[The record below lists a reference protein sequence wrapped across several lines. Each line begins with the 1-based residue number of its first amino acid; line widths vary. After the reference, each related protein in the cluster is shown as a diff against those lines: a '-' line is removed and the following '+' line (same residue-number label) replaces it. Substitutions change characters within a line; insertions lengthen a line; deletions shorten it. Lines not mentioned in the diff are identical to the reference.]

1 MSKFT
6 TVSAV
11 YDMPILTTVSNFK
24 FQEDFTHKPQDIT
37 SKYLGVMEFGVTF
50 YANDASLQNAIKHA
64 QRAVYN
70 DINRKALIKLQL
82 LKGIAYKYCDP
93 ELDMVI
99 AEIEHYCTGG
109 E

>member
-1 MSKFT
+1 MNKFT

-24 FQEDFTHKPQDIT
+24 FQEDFSYKPQDTT

-50 YANDASLQNAIKHA
+50 YANGASLPRAIEHA
-64 QRAVYN
+64 QRVVYN
-70 DINRKALIKLQL
+70 DINRKALAKLRVL
-82 LKGIAYKYCDP
+82 RGIAYKYCDT
-93 ELDMVI
+93 ELESVI
-99 AEIEHYCTGG
+99 DELEHYCTGG